1 MEHAILVAD
10 AVAVGR
16 QRQGG
21 QRVQEAGREPSQAAI
36 AETSIPLRFAQV
48 FELVAEFVHRLRR
61 RVEKPEIHEAV
72 SQGTPHQELQ
82 RQVVDALG
90 IVGVIG
96 LLGADPALD
105 ETVAHGER
113 EAEIGL
119 PFGVHVLWQLRQRDL
134 KVGQELPPDGVG
146 VQAIDVRLLQVL
158 RCEDWS
164 RSGGCSHH
172 ATPFYIL
179 TSIDYTPHSPH
190 ACRTPAEIPLHH
202 VTSTL
207 MLGHIMATNLR
218 AIRRAAAGTKAACI

>member
-16 QRQGG
+16 QRQGRQG
-21 QRVQEAGREPSQAAI
+21 VQEAGREPSQAAVT
-36 AETSIPLRFAQV
+36 ETSIPLRFAQV
-48 FELVAEFVHRLRR
+48 FELVAELVHRLRR

-158 RCEDWS
+158 RREDWG

-172 ATPFYIL
+172 ATPLYIL
-179 TSIDYTPHSPH
+179 TSMIT
-190 ACRTPAEIPLHH
+190 RRIPR
-202 VTSTL
+202 
-207 MLGHIMATNLR
+207 MLAALR
-218 AIRRAAAGTKAACI
+218 LSSLSAL